1 MRLICHDSGK
11 LPGEQGF
18 KYITALKPDPNV
30 IDYYSGFLRALVTKT
45 NKLLVVF
52 HRAFTML

>member
-1 MRLICHDSGK
+1 MRLIYHDSGK

-30 IDYYSGFLRALVTKT
+30 IDYYSGFKSSVGVWDPVIALECHLK
-45 NKLLVVF
+45 
-52 HRAFTML
+52 RWD